1 MAQTRSEIVAA
12 MEHGDYVT
20 AYCGF
25 RYYAELGDADAQT
38 YLGHMYYNGD
48 GVSQDYAQAAK
59 WYLRAAEQ
67 GDAFAQHVLAAMYDE
82 GLGISHDYVQAYKW
96 FDVAASR
103 FKESQEAS
111 AFPQLSQ
118 SMEGLVTLYR
128 DQVALKLSTAQLAR
142 AKRLA
147 REWRPR
153 TDAGSPPTRTW
164 RAAVAAY
171 EHEDYGTAYCGFREQ
186 AAQGDTHA
194 QYNLGVMYYYGQGI
208 PQDYAEASRWF
219 RRSAEQDNAD
229 AQTYLGR
236 MYYDGHG
243 FVQDHSKAAN
253 WFRRAAEQGS
263 VIANAWLGVM
273 NANRPATAQTL
284 SEGVT
289 AAKRG
294 DHVTAYRVFRHHAE
308 QGDADAQAFLGATYD
323 EGLGVPQNHSEAAK
337 WYGRAARQ
345 GHAEAQFSL
354 GVLHYGGVGVRQD
367 YGGAL
372 TWYRRAA
379 EQGHDGA
386 QYNLGLMHY
395 NGIGV
400 PQSHA
405 DARPWFLRAA
415 EQGHARS
422 QFILGL
428 MYYLG
433 QGVSQDYTAA
443 AQWYSRAAEQHDA
456 DAKFYIG
463 LMYYHGEGYS
473 RSYVDATRWFVRA
486 AEQGHARSQFVLG
499 LMYDE
504 GLGVPQ
510 DYVRAHK
517 WYNLAASRFH
527 ESEQREAAVR
537 YRDQVALR
545 LSPDQLAYA
554 QRLAREWRPVDASDS
569 PTPAPLPPD
578 QSRPVLEEALTGSGF
593 RVSAQ
598 GHFLTNAHVV
608 RGCAE
613 VQVPPASS
621 VRVVAYDDAADLAI
635 LEAPSR
641 TGTVAAFRQGRGIR
655 AGASV
660 MVLGYP
666 LHGIVSSET
675 IVSAG
680 VVSALAGP
688 GDDRRLIQI
697 TAPVQPGNSGG
708 PALDSAGNVVGVV
721 VSKLNA
727 LKIARETG
735 DIPQNVNFA
744 VAAGAARAFLDAEG
758 VPYLT
763 APSDTPLAPDQ
774 VAAVGKEFTVLVECW
789 KPKTRE

>member
-1 MAQTRSEIVAA
+1 
-12 MEHGDYVT
+12 
-20 AYCGF
+20 
-25 RYYAELGDADAQT
+25 
-38 YLGHMYYNGD
+38 
-48 GVSQDYAQAAK
+48 
-59 WYLRAAEQ
+59 
-67 GDAFAQHVLAAMYDE
+67 
-82 GLGISHDYVQAYKW
+82 
-96 FDVAASR
+96 
-103 FKESQEAS
+103 
-111 AFPQLSQ
+111 
-118 SMEGLVTLYR
+118 
-128 DQVALKLSTAQLAR
+128 
-142 AKRLA
+142 
-147 REWRPR
+147 
-153 TDAGSPPTRTW
+153 
-164 RAAVAAY
+164 
-171 EHEDYGTAYCGFREQ
+171 
-186 AAQGDTHA
+186 
-194 QYNLGVMYYYGQGI
+194 MYYYGQGI
-208 PQDYAEASRWF
+208 PQDYSEASRWF
-219 RRSAEQDNAD
+219 RHSAEQDNAD

-236 MYYDGHG
+236 MYYDGVG
-243 FVQDHSKAAN
+243 VVQDHFKAAK

-263 VIANAWLGVM
+263 VIAHAWLGVM
-273 NANRPATAQTL
+273 RANDPATVQTL
-284 SEGVT
+284 TEGVA

-323 EGLGVPQNHSEAAK
+323 EGLGVPQDYTEAVK
-337 WYGRAARQ
+337 WYGRAAEQ

-354 GVLHYGGVGVRQD
+354 GAMYHGGVGVPQD
-367 YGGAL
+367 YSGAMK
-372 TWYRRAA
+372 WYRRAA

-395 NGIGV
+395 DGIGV
-400 PQSHA
+400 PQSYT

-415 EQGHARS
+415 ERGHARS

-428 MYYLG
+428 MYHLG
-433 QGVSQDYTAA
+433 QGLPQDYTAA
-443 AQWYSRAAEQHDA
+443 VKWYSRAAEQHDA
-456 DAKFYIG
+456 DAEFNIG

-473 RSYVDATRWFVRA
+473 RSYADATQWFLRA
-486 AEQGHARSQFVLG
+486 AEQGHARAQFVLG

-510 DYVRAHK
+510 DYIHAHK
-517 WYNLAASRFH
+517 WYNLAASRFQ
-527 ESEQREAAVR
+527 ESEQREVALQ

-545 LSPDQLAYA
+545 FSPDQLAYA
-554 QRLAREWRPVDASDS
+554 QRLAREWRPVDDPDS
-569 PTPAPLPPD
+569 PTSDPLSPD
-578 QSRPVLEEALTGSGF
+578 ESRPVLEEALTGSGF
-593 RVSAQ
+593 RVSTQ

-613 VQVPPASS
+613 VHVPPASS
-621 VRVVAYDDAADLAI
+621 VRVVAYDDATDLAL

-660 MVLGYP
+660 MILGYP

-675 IVSAG
+675 SVSAG

-688 GDDRRLIQI
+688 GDDRRVIQI

-708 PALDSAGNVVGVV
+708 PALDAAGNVVGVV

-744 VAAGAARAFLDAEG
+744 VAAVAARAFLDAEG

-789 KPKTRE
+789 KPKT